1 MTTDTTRQQRTRKK
15 HSLINLLST
24 DIVIRNMMKL
34 AVLAS
39 SIAASSAFT
48 SQPFAPMRTA
58 LHATEEA
65 TTVEESLDLGRSL
78 DEVSGFGSSE
88 EAAVD
93 EPVDPAVAP
102 INGWW
107 VTFFCP

>member
-1 MTTDTTRQQRTRKK
+1 
-15 HSLINLLST
+15 
-24 DIVIRNMMKL
+24 MMKL

-48 SQPFAPMRTA
+48 SAPLAAVRTA

-65 TTVEESLDLGRSL
+65 TVVEESVDLGRSL
-78 DEVSGFGSSE
+78 DEVSGFGSSD
-88 EAAVD
+88 EATAD
-93 EPVDPAVAP
+93 EPAVPAVAP

-107 VTFFCP
+107 VTFLSLHHLSKCPIDISPLIEFFQGAR